1 MSTLAR
7 GGVLSLRAE
16 PGDRVIALVL
26 DVANDRLSLK
36 IVV

>member
-1 MSTLAR
+1 
-7 GGVLSLRAE
+7 VLGLCAE

-26 DVANDRLSLK
+26 NVANRRLSSK